1 MLSRLDPIPQM
12 LQRVVF
18 RKTLGACSSP
28 FATFVSFCSKK
39 SVSSAFIR
47 GQFLSSRLSLC
58 LAVLIAILFTSLA
71 AALPVQAQETDAKL
85 REQATAAMRKAAD
98 YYKNKVALHGGY
110 VYYYSPDLKLRHG
123 EGPAT
128 ATQIW
133 VQPPGTPTVGLAYL
147 AAYKATGDKFYLDAA
162 REAGESLI
170 YGQLKSGG
178 WQNCIDF
185 DPKGRV
191 NLYRNG
197 KGGGQNNST
206 LDDNIS
212 QSAIQFMSKLDEAL
226 EFKDPKVHESAT
238 IALNALLK
246 AQFANGAFPQVWTGP
261 VPQVEVKKTSFPNY
275 DYRTEGK
282 VKDYWNMYTLN
293 DGLAGTVSD
302 TLLTAEAV
310 YKDSRYRDAL
320 AKLGDFLI
328 LAQMPDPQPAWAQQ
342 YSRDMQPIWARRF
355 EPAAITGGESQD
367 VIETLMKIYR
377 HTGDKKYLEPIPRAL
392 AHLKKSLLPDG
403 RLARYYEM
411 KTNKPLYMNRANG
424 EYFLTFDDKDLP
436 DHYGWKVDSRLDTI
450 TSEYKALAA
459 TGKSL
464 QKEPTISELREQA
477 KQIASSLDSEGRW
490 ISTYAGERLAGQP
503 KFKTSDKYLN
513 SDTFST
519 NLEALSAFLTAKK

>member
-1 MLSRLDPIPQM
+1 MLRRIHWLAVI
-12 LQRVVF
+12 
-18 RKTLGACSSP
+18 A
-28 FATFVSFCSKK
+28 
-39 SVSSAFIR
+39 VSSW
-47 GQFLSSRLSLC
+47 
-58 LAVLIAILFTSLA
+58 LATLTNSGLA
-71 AALPVQAQETDAKL
+71 DDATKAV
-85 REQATAAMRKAAD
+85 REQALASMRKAAD
-98 YYKNKVALHGGY
+98 YYHRKVALRGGY

-133 VQPPGTPTVGLAYL
+133 VQPPGTPTVGMAYL
-147 AAYKATGDKFYLDAA
+147 AAYKATGDRFYLDAA
-162 REAGESLI
+162 REAGEALI

-212 QSAIQFMSKLDEAL
+212 QSAIRFMSKLDEAL
-226 EFKDPKVHESAT
+226 EFKDKAVHESAS
-238 IALNALLK
+238 IALESLLK

-261 VPQVEVKKTSFPNY
+261 VPKVEVKKTSYPDY

-293 DGLAGTVSD
+293 DGLAGTVSE
-302 TLLTAEAV
+302 TLLAAEEV
-310 YKDSRYRDAL
+310 YKDSRYRAAL

-328 LAQMPDPQPAWAQQ
+328 IAQMPAPQPVWAQQ

-377 HTGDKKYLEPIPRAL
+377 VTGDKKYLEPIPRAL
-392 AHLKKSLLPDG
+392 AYLKKSLLPDG

-411 KTNKPLYMNRANG
+411 KTNRPLYMNRRNG
-424 EYFLTFDDKDLP
+424 EYFLTFDDTELP
-436 DHYGWKVDSRLDTI
+436 DHYGWKVNSRLDAI
-450 TSEYKALAA
+450 EAEYNALAKSGLSLKKEPTAEELQPEAQKLAA
-459 TGKSL
+459 T
-464 QKEPTISELREQA
+464 
-477 KQIASSLDSEGRW
+477 LDAEGRW
-490 ISTYAGERLAGQP
+490 ISTYSGESLYGQP
-503 KFKTSDKYLN
+503 KFKPGDHYIN
-513 SDTFST
+513 SAVFAK
-519 NLEALSAFLTAKK
+519 NLETLSNFLAATK

>member
-1 MLSRLDPIPQM
+1 MSRNFSL
-12 LQRVVF
+12 
-18 RKTLGACSSP
+18 
-28 FATFVSFCSKK
+28 FA
-39 SVSSAFIR
+39 
-47 GQFLSSRLSLC
+47 
-58 LAVLIAILFTSLA
+58 LISILLTSLVA
-71 AALPVQAQETDAKL
+71 SRVTRAQDSDAKL
-85 REQATAAMRKAAD
+85 REKAIATMRKAAE
-98 YYKNKVALHGGY
+98 YYRNKVALHGGY

-147 AAYKATGDKFYLDAA
+147 TAYKATGDKFYLDAA

-170 YGQLKSGG
+170 YGQLQSGG

-197 KGGGQNNST
+197 KGSGQNNST

-226 EFKDPKVHESAT
+226 EFNDPKIHESAT
-238 IALNALLK
+238 VALDALLK
-246 AQFANGAFPQVWTGP
+246 AQFANGAFPQVWTVP
-261 VPQVEVKKTSFPNY
+261 VPQVEVKKASYPDY

-293 DGLAGTVSD
+293 DGLAGTVSE
-302 TLLTAEAV
+302 TLLTAESV
-310 YKDSRYRDAL
+310 YKDERYRAAL

-328 LAQMPDPQPAWAQQ
+328 LAQMPEPQPVWAQQ

-367 VIETLMKIYR
+367 VIETLLKIYR

-392 AHLKKSLLPDG
+392 AYLKKSRLPDG

-411 KTNKPLYMNRANG
+411 KTNRPLYMNRAKG

-436 DHYGWKVDSRLDTI
+436 DHYGWKVDSRLDAI
-450 TSEYKALAA
+450 TAEYKALSANGRTLKKA
-459 TGKSL
+459 
-464 QKEPTISELREQA
+464 PTTNELRQESKKVITA
-477 KQIASSLDSEGRW
+477 LDPEGRW
-490 ISTYAGERLAGQP
+490 ISTYSGERLYGQP
-503 KFKTSDKYLN
+503 KFKPGDKYLN
-513 SDTFST
+513 SDAFSH
-519 NLEALSAFLTAKK
+519 NLETLSAFVADRK